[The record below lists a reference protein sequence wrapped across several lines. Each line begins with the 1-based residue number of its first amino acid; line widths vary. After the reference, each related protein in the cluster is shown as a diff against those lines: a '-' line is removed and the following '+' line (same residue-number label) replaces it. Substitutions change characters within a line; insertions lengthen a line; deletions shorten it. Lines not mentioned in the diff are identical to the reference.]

1 MSTAT
6 LGFEIR
12 SEQAL
17 TAKSNLDKMT
27 ASAAQAEA
35 AQQKLAAASA
45 GSNAALLRI
54 ASGVDT
60 ANALLAKLVAATDA
74 STASS
79 AKYVAGAR
87 QVETA
92 NIAGAR
98 SAEVVVAAQRQTAV
112 ATDQATAALGRQNAA
127 VVTGIAAA
135 AKARAAAGVDVWGRT
150 AAEVAA
156 TRTLGAGNSKIPAI
170 PVAAPAAARVAE
182 AAAVTGVASAGTG
195 AISAFGAALTSIIS
209 PATAVQFVIFSL
221 AGAAVQYFSEWK
233 NGAKATE
240 EMLKRHAE
248 TLKAVKEQYGELA
261 EMSGKITAGPAFTMA
276 SARDSSSV
284 INARI
289 REQMAPFMSSLSGGG
304 ILPSW
309 MGGGSGS
316 VDQLR
321 NLTQAQ
327 APFAAAVK
335 ELLDNI
341 RNNNPDLNQFDETL
355 ASITQKLAA
364 TSGNPTGL
372 QNIADGLSAIGH
384 SVFDVNSKFT
394 PFMAQI
400 DRLKV
405 EGAAGLSRFNAE
417 VEAIGQQKGLQ
428 SLADQAI
435 LLGKDIIQ
443 LTNQARELKAV
454 LDAIDREDT
463 RPGLADRRALG
474 GYVNRRAADLDALN
488 AQADAERQMV
498 RARTNAERLA
508 AVEAQV
514 RARARE
520 EGDTGGGLQA
530 RVDRAL
536 DEERNR
542 QAVEERNAADDR
554 HRAQLRSIA
563 SAREE
568 LTLIG
573 ATTGET
579 AKLRYEYWEIARL
592 KDEAY
597 KRGGLVSPEE
607 EARVRETAI
616 ELGKIADLQARLN
629 LDNDL
634 TFERSQQFLSE
645 REQAISSRLRGTGIG
660 MDSPEAQAMR
670 DMNQFADAK
679 ELAQGFLTDFKSELL
694 RNGGDVGEALGT
706 AILNALTASMDKQLS
721 DIFDRLATW
730 IAAALTG
737 QRPGAGLGGGAGFA
751 ANTTLSAFLGA
762 SNDNYAP
769 GAVTRSPLAAVGAAG
784 MSQYAA
790 AIRSIESAGSGGY
803 SALGPWTNGD
813 RAYGAYQVMGNNIPS
828 WSQDALGKSLTPDQF
843 LSDPAAQDAIF
854 QKQFGK
860 YLTKYGNPQDAAS
873 AWFTGGPLK
882 SGAGATDVLGTS
894 GSVYVDKFNK
904 AVEKAA
910 GSLDGLDS
918 TVTSTVKSLAGG
930 VGGASGGLASI
941 LEGLKPANFQA
952 NTSLSAILGYGGTP
966 APSAAGGGGGGFL
979 SMLLGFLPG
988 LFGFAD
994 GTENAPE
1001 GWAWVGE
1008 RGPELRKLR
1017 GGDTIRSHGHSMDM
1031 AANSNMSARGGGRG
1045 QEGRVEFNLNIDGA
1059 NGDPHVRMLA
1069 RQAAEE
1075 AIAQYHQ
1082 AQASGGFGELQRQY
1096 ASQKG

>member
-1 MSTAT
+1 MTTAT

-17 TAKSNLDKMT
+17 TAKANLDKMT
-27 ASAAQAEA
+27 ASAAQAET

-54 ASGVDT
+54 AAGVDA
-60 ANALLAKLVAATDA
+60 ANALLAKLVASTDA
-74 STASS
+74 STAAS

-92 NIAGAR
+92 NISAGR
-98 SAEVVVAAQRQTAV
+98 SAEVVVAAQRQTAA
-112 ATDQATAALGRQNAA
+112 ATDQATAALNRQNAA
-127 VVTGIAAA
+127 VVTGLAASA
-135 AKARAAAGVDVWGRT
+135 RARAAAGVDVWGRT

-156 TRTLGAGNSKIPAI
+156 TRTLGAGNSNSPTAAI

-182 AAAVTGVASAGTG
+182 ASAVTGVAGAGVG
-195 AISAFGAALTSIIS
+195 AVSAFRSALISLVS
-209 PATAVQFVIFSL
+209 PATAIQFLLFSIG
-221 AGAAVQYFSEWK
+221 GAAVQYFTTAESASKKFEDSLQVHVKAVQDLGKAYRDAAVDMGEVQRKSVIAAEALERLRRAELNRELKTQTDALTSGLSSFNLGTYLPDWLRSS
-233 NGAKATE
+233 NVTPVFAPFTEATE
-240 EMLKRHAE
+240 ELRDGLKRGKPDFDAFE
-248 TLKAVKEQYGELA
+248 KQIKSISDTDPGKLRQWGDILIDMAQKVAQARRELGMLD
-261 EMSGKITAGPAFTMA
+261 EFNRNGRGDRVVGPAAMDDRA
-276 SARDSSSV
+276 AAARRLLEEQR
-284 INARI
+284 AA
-289 REQMAPFMSSLSGGG
+289 REQ
-304 ILPSW
+304 
-309 MGGGSGS
+309 
-316 VDQLR
+316 
-321 NLTQAQ
+321 
-327 APFAAAVK
+327 
-335 ELLDNI
+335 
-341 RNNNPDLNQFDETL
+341 
-355 ASITQKLAA
+355 
-364 TSGNPTGL
+364 
-372 QNIADGLSAIGH
+372 
-384 SVFDVNSKFT
+384 
-394 PFMAQI
+394 
-400 DRLKV
+400 
-405 EGAAGLSRFNAE
+405 
-417 VEAIGQQKGLQ
+417 QQR
-428 SLADQAI
+428 
-435 LLGKDIIQ
+435 IQ
-443 LTNQARELKAV
+443 Q
-454 LDAIDREDT
+454 
-463 RPGLADRRALG
+463 
-474 GYVNRRAADLDALN
+474 
-488 AQADAERQMV
+488 QQMDAELQMM
-498 RARTNAERLA
+498 RARTNAQRLA
-508 AVEAQV
+508 AIEAKV
-514 RARARE
+514 RAEPAGQNDPNVE
-520 EGDTGGGLQA
+520 V
-530 RVDRAL
+530 RVQRAL
-536 DEERNR
+536 TIERTR
-542 QAVEERNAADDR
+542 QAVEERNANDDR
-554 HRAQLRSIA
+554 HRAQLRSIEA
-563 SAREE
+563 AREE
-568 LTLIG
+568 LSLIG
-573 ATTGET
+573 ATSGET
-579 AKLRYEYWEIARL
+579 AKLNYQYSEIARL

-597 KRGGLVSPEE
+597 KRGGIVSPEE
-607 EARVRETAI
+607 VARIKETAD
-616 ELGKIADLQARLN
+616 ELGKIVDLQTRLN
-629 LDNDL
+629 LNRNL
-634 TFERSQQFLSE
+634 AFERSQQFLSPE
-645 REQAISSRLRGTGIG
+645 EQAIASRLRGTGIG
-660 MDSPEAQAMR
+660 TDSPEAQAMR

-737 QRPGAGLGGGAGFA
+737 QRPGAGLGGSAGFA
-751 ANTTLSAFLGA
+751 ANTTLSAFLSA

-828 WSQDALGKSLTPDQF
+828 WSRDALGKSLTPDQF
-843 LSDPAAQDAIF
+843 LADPAAQDAIF
-854 QKQFGK
+854 EKQFGK

-882 SGAGATDVLGTS
+882 SGAGARDVLGTS

-930 VGGASGGLASI
+930 IGGASGGLTSI

-952 NTSLSAILGYGGTP
+952 NTSLSAILGYGGAP
-966 APSAAGGGGGGFL
+966 AAPAAGGGGGGFL

-1017 GGDTIRSHGHSMDM
+1017 GGDTIRSHGRSMDM

-1045 QEGRVEFNLNIDGA
+1045 QEGRVEFNLNIVGA